1 MALGF
6 IKNVLG
12 RHKKKLGESRS
23 GMLEPTGNIRLE
35 IPVPIYVSQQ
45 EIDQYGFSGSEQ
57 MNNNPR
63 IRDKL
68 RRCGI

>member
-6 IKNVLG
+6 IKNILG
-12 RHKKKLGESRS
+12 KHKRKLGTPSS

-45 EIDQYGFSGSEQ
+45 EIDQYGYGYDQ
-57 MNNNPR
+57 LKNPR
-63 IRDKL
+63 IQEKL
-68 RRCGI
+68 KRCIG

>member
-6 IKNVLG
+6 IKNILG
-12 RHKKKLGESRS
+12 KHKKKLGTPSS

-35 IPVPIYVSQQ
+35 ITVPIYVSQR
-45 EIDQYGFSGSEQ
+45 EIDQFGFTGSEQ
-57 MNNNPR
+57 MTNNPR

-68 RRCGI
+68 RRCI

>member
-6 IKNVLG
+6 IKNILG
-12 RHKKKLGESRS
+12 KHKRKLGTPSS

-45 EIDQYGFSGSEQ
+45 EIDQYGFTGLEQ
-57 MNNNPR
+57 LRNPR
-63 IRDKL
+63 IQEKL
-68 RRCGI
+68 KRCI